1 MRRLAR
7 SAIFFGVL
15 ATATLRSFT
24 PAWSY
29 EPPCTQ
35 HATQPV
41 PAPSGP
47 PWAQSRF
54 DPARLSTFADGSDVT
69 VAVIDSGVDP
79 AQPSLSGAVQ
89 PGADLLD
96 AGGDGRL
103 DCIGHGTAVASIIA
117 ARPVHGAPFQG
128 LAPKATIVPLRV
140 TEQLEGTPNG
150 RTGTAAGLATAIHRA
165 VDLHATVL
173 NLSLAYYRD
182 DQSVHD
188 AIRYAEAHDVVVVA
202 AVGNLAT
209 QGNPTPYPAAYD
221 GVLGVGATDP
231 TGHRVPTSQSG
242 AYVDVTAPGVGITA
256 AALPTGLTV
265 GDGTSFATP
274 FVAATAALIRQYR
287 PTLTA
292 GQVVNRIKATADPA
306 PADPGSPEYGSG
318 IVNPYRALTEQV
330 SSGDPGT
337 PSSPV
342 PHSRP
347 PHLSAAHGNTRA
359 TALGYAGA
367 AIALA
372 AVAVLTAAVWR
383 RGRRR
388 GWRPA
393 ANPAHGPPS
402 PEAVERLEEERY
414 RPWNVRR

>member
-1 MRRLAR
+1 MRRLVR

-41 PAPSGP
+41 PAPSGS

-54 DPARLSTFADGSDVT
+54 DPARLSAFADGSDVT

-96 AGGDGRL
+96 PGGDGRL

-242 AYVDVTAPGVGITA
+242 AYVDVTAPGAGITT

-265 GDGTSFATP
+265 QDGTSFAAP
-274 FVAATAALIRQYR
+274 FVSATAALIRQYR

-292 GQVVNRIKATADPA
+292 QQVVNRIKATADPV
-306 PADPGSPEYGSG
+306 PADPGNPGYGSG
-318 IVNPYRALTEQV
+318 GVNPYRALTEQV
-330 SSGDPGT
+330 TAADAVTPHTSVPG
-337 PSSPV
+337 PSPRRAST
-342 PHSRP
+342 
-347 PHLSAAHGNTRA
+347 AHGSARA
-359 TALGYAGA
+359 VALRYAVA
-367 AIALA
+367 AIGLA
-372 AVAVLTAAVWR
+372 MFSLLFAAMWR

-388 GWRPA
+388 EWRPA
-393 ANPAHGPPS
+393 ADSLRGSPPPA
-402 PEAVERLEEERY
+402 EAERLTAQRY
-414 RPWNVRR
+414 RPFG